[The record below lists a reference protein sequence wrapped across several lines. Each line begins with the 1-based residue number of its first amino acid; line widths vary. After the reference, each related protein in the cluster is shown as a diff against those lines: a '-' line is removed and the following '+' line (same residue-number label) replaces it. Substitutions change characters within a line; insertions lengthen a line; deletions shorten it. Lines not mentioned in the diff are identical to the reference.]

1 MSVLGLSIN
10 GFAKNIAQDISVDAA
25 RYAALADQD
34 ASAASLRAYRGL
46 GSLLGSIYQPNVQV
60 SRQSSGE
67 TCSYI
72 ATVTIKPLVLGF
84 FSYIAPIKESAR
96 AVCELQG

>member
-10 GFAKNIAQDISVDAA
+10 GFAKNIAQDIAVDTA

-34 ASAASLRAYRGL
+34 ASAAATRAYRGL
-46 GSLLGSIYQPNVQV
+46 GSLWGSIYQPDVQV

-67 TCSYI
+67 TCSYL
-72 ATVTIKPLVLGF
+72 ATVTIKPLVLGV
-84 FSYIAPIKESAR
+84 FSNIAPIRESAR
-96 AVCELQG
+96 AVCELQS